1 MGKRIQGV
9 AVEGADN
16 IPLVFA
22 KGLYLVIGYD
32 IFTFYTVWLVQ
43 SIGFW
48 KFLLIP
54 GHESACC
61 VTYIPAL
68 L

>member
-9 AVEGADN
+9 AVEGGRN
-16 IPLVFA
+16 L
-22 KGLYLVIGYD
+22 LYLRKGRYLVMGYD
-32 IFTFYTVWLVQ
+32 IFTFYTVGLVQ
-43 SIGFW
+43 SIGFR

-61 VTYIPAL
+61 VTYTPAL